1 MLLNRV
7 REALRV
13 GGRFKEIGR
22 LHDAVISVKRH
33 DHRIRRVTPGDDCD
47 IGIVHDLIED
57 TFEIIACFGKINDV
71 RHGLNSIDMSNIL
84 NMYNVIKQRI
94 QQKTRLSAGFFCL
107 MFYRGRLT
115 KITRSLNELRPA
127 AGTRAEFR
135 AELAYQLGMRV
146 PVIAAVNGACA
157 GIGLAVAAW
166 CDLRFVSATAKLTT
180 AAPKLGLPAEYGL
193 SWLLPRLVGITRAN
207 DLLLSGRIVTGEET
221 RHWGLWND
229 VLPDGESALAAALDY
244 AQRLATTVAPSSVA
258 ATKRQIADDL
268 LSNDPSASVETS
280 RALLNTMTGSAEYRE
295 GIAALREK
303 RPPNF

>member
-1 MLLNRV
+1 MDLKATRLERNGHVATIWLHRPQRHNAWTGRMHAEYRWLLAQLDADPEV
-7 REALRV
+7 RAIVLTGTPPAFCVGGDSEALAGHAER
-13 GGRFKEIGR
+13 GGY
-22 LHDAVISVKRH
+22 
-33 DHRIRRVTPGDDCD
+33 DD
-47 IGIVHDLIED
+47 
-57 TFEIIACFGKINDV
+57 
-71 RHGLNSIDMSNIL
+71 GLPTD
-84 NMYNVIKQRI
+84 
-94 QQKTRLSAGFFCL
+94 
-107 MFYRGRLT
+107 
-115 KITRSLNELRPA
+115 ELRPA
-127 AGTRAEFR
+127 SGTREEFR